1 MKDMETIKK
10 KKKFYKIFKVALS
23 ELLYQHGTQKKL
35 YGHTLLKHAVKLKL
49 WCLLIYSSPALQC
62 LYLLAM
68 VI

>member
-10 KKKFYKIFKVALS
+10 KKTFYKIFKVALS

-49 WCLLIYSSPALQC
+49 
-62 LYLLAM
+62 
-68 VI
+68 